1 MRALVQRVSRAEVK
15 VNGDT
20 LSQIDKGLL
29 VFLGIGLCDSTR
41 DAQALAKKIIRA
53 RLFPDGAGRMNFD
66 LKTANGSML
75 VVSQFTLF
83 AELKRGNRP
92 GFSEAAPSEI
102 AEPLYKEFIA
112 QASDEDASV
121 ATGVFGAE
129 MEIELVNMG
138 PVTLWYDTNEL

>member
-1 MRALVQRVSRAEVK
+1 MRALVQRVSRAQVR
-15 VNGDT
+15 VNGDRF
-20 LSQIDKGLL
+20 SQIGKGLL

-41 DAQALAKKIIRA
+41 DAQVLAKKVIRA
-53 RLFPDGAGRMNFD
+53 RLFPDEGGRMTFD
-66 LKTANGSML
+66 LKTSGGSML

-92 GFSEAAPSEI
+92 GFSEAAPSDI
-102 AEPLYKEFIA
+102 AEPLYKEFVA
-112 QASDEDASV
+112 QASAEDALV

-129 MEIELVNMG
+129 MEVELVNMG

>member
-15 VNGDT
+15 VDGDT

-41 DAQALAKKIIRA
+41 DAQELAKKIIRA
-53 RLFPDGAGRMNFD
+53 RLFPDGGGRMNFD

-92 GFSEAAPSEI
+92 GFSGAAPSEI

-121 ATGVFGAE
+121 ATGAFGAE